1 MRKEITDLSRITEEL
16 DPTGAI
22 ENFIWEQMLQ
32 DSWRDVDSIV
42 SQLEMASCSAGSWSD
57 MIYTR
62 DILAKLSDDQWVS
75 DIEEAVAEYE
85 DATGE
90 APNFDSYGSGFSLSA
105 VVTFAV
111 DWVAQRLAS
120 RIRAMGSVAV
130 VTCAVD
136 SLDPHPEVIAFPR
149 LWEAEEWVSEQVQ
162 ARMDHRVQHSQ
173 YPVTEEELA
182 QWEEEE
188 MQLFTVEDERL

>member
-1 MRKEITDLSRITEEL
+1 MQAITDLSRITVEL
-16 DPTGAI
+16 EPTGAI
-22 ENFIWEQMLQ
+22 ENYLWEEIT
-32 DSWRDVDSIV
+32 DSKWSNIDSIV

-75 DIEEAVAEYE
+75 DIEEVVAEYE
-85 DATGE
+85 DEIGE
-90 APNFDSYGSGFSLSA
+90 TPNFDPYGSGFSLSA

-111 DWVAQRLAS
+111 DWVAHRLAS

-136 SLDPHPEVIAFPR
+136 SLDPHPEVIAFPS

-162 ARMDHRVQHSQ
+162 ARMDYRVQHSQ
-173 YPVTEEELA
+173 YPVTEEDIA